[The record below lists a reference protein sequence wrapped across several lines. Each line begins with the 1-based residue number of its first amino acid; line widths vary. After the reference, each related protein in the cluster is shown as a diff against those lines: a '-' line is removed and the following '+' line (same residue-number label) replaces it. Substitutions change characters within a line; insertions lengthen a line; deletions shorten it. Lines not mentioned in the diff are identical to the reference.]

1 MGYNEDGYAE
11 ATERYAALA
20 GAVAYL
26 VQDAHF
32 NAPFALPL
40 GLG

>member
-11 ATERYAALA
+11 ATERYATLA
-20 GAVAYL
+20 GAFACL

-32 NAPFALPL
+32 NALFALPL
-40 GLG
+40 ELG